1 LEEERSRFGAYSAV
15 RSRQERGAYHALAA
29 NVLQHACRNIKEGW
43 PKHYWT
49 AWKHISRIAVHDN
62 KEIPM
67 QRMIGLFALSMLLV
81 GLSGCSY
88 LFYPRAGDYATQAKG
103 ASGVET
109 MINLANMMEATAA
122 KAKGGKGVDTA
133 FDDLHNQF
141 HALRDSYCGVTEAQ
155 AKTPAYDLAVTHK
168 KELTAIFW
176 RLWKFKDDQPQ
187 RDLHR

>member
-1 LEEERSRFGAYSAV
+1 MKQVIGVL
-15 RSRQERGAYHALAA
+15 AL
-29 NVLQHACRNIKEGW
+29 VL
-43 PKHYWT
+43 
-49 AWKHISRIAVHDN
+49 
-62 KEIPM
+62 
-67 QRMIGLFALSMLLV
+67 MLA

-109 MINLANMMEATAA
+109 MINLTTMMETTAA

-141 HALRDSYCGVTEAQ
+141 HALSDAFCGVTETQ

-168 KELTAIFW
+168 KELTSIFK

-187 RDLHR
+187 RDQHLDLLTAELKELRDTLQTIK

>member
-1 LEEERSRFGAYSAV
+1 MRRVIE
-15 RSRQERGAYHALAA
+15 
-29 NVLQHACRNIKEGW
+29 
-43 PKHYWT
+43 
-49 AWKHISRIAVHDN
+49 
-62 KEIPM
+62 
-67 QRMIGLFALSMLLV
+67 LFSLSLL
-81 GLSGCSY
+81 LLSFSGCSY

-109 MINLANMMEATAA
+109 MINLTNMMEATAA

-141 HALRDSYCGVTEAQ
+141 HALSDSFCGVTAAQ

-168 KELTAIFW
+168 KELGAIFG

-187 RDLHR
+187 RDQHLDLLSAESKELRETLQTLK

>member
-1 LEEERSRFGAYSAV
+1 
-15 RSRQERGAYHALAA
+15 
-29 NVLQHACRNIKEGW
+29 
-43 PKHYWT
+43 
-49 AWKHISRIAVHDN
+49 
-62 KEIPM
+62 M
-67 QRMIGLFALSMLLV
+67 QRMIGLFALSILLL

-103 ASGVET
+103 VSGVET
-109 MINLANMMEATAA
+109 MINLTNMMEASAA

-133 FDDLHNQF
+133 FDDYHNQL
-141 HALRDSYCGVTEAQ
+141 HALLDSYCGVTKEQ

-187 RDLHR
+187 RDQHLDLSIAELKELRDTLHTIK

>member
-1 LEEERSRFGAYSAV
+1 MQRTIGLL
-15 RSRQERGAYHALAA
+15 ALA
-29 NVLQHACRNIKEGW
+29 L
-43 PKHYWT
+43 
-49 AWKHISRIAVHDN
+49 
-62 KEIPM
+62 
-67 QRMIGLFALSMLLV
+67 MLT

-109 MINLANMMEATAA
+109 MINLTNMMEATAT

-141 HALRDSYCGVTEAQ
+141 HALNDAFCGVTDAQ

-168 KELTAIFW
+168 EGLTAIFK
-176 RLWKFKDDQPQ
+176 RLWKFKGDQPQ
-187 RDLHR
+187 RDQHLDLSIAELKELRDTLHTIK